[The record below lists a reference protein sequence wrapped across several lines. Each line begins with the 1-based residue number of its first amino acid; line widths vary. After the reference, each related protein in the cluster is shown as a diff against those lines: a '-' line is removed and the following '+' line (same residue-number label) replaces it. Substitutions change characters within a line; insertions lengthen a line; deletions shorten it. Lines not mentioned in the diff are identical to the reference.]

1 MKQRGVM
8 NTNTMENFFAG
19 IMAGIMAFGILM
31 LSIFPTAF
39 LFKIT
44 WKCIASNYLVEY
56 IPANLID
63 IPYWHVVSFML
74 VCTYLGSQ
82 INKLTP
88 KIMVS
93 S

>member
-44 WKCIASNYLVEY
+44 
-56 IPANLID
+56 
-63 IPYWHVVSFML
+63 F
-74 VCTYLGSQ
+74 
-82 INKLTP
+82 
-88 KIMVS
+88 S
-93 S
+93 SALNSTFYAIQSLLPHL